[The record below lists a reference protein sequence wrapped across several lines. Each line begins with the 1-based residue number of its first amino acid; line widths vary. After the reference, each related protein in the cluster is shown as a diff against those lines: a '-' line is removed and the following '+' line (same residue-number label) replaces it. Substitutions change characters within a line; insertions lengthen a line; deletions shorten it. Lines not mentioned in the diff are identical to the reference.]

1 MSCRQLVGFLS
12 LVGAMALGGS
22 GCLYQAAAPV
32 SENGGQDAEE
42 SMDAT
47 DVADVADDVADM
59 GRDVRDVRE
68 DTGDGGD
75 AADVADA
82 SDTMDAPEDVE
93 PDVTPENEQN
103 CSDNVDGDRDGLTDC
118 ADTDCMQAN
127 RCGRIIFGIRE
138 FSNGQFAND
147 ASQAFQAAN
156 DACRSAAA
164 QVSGLDDSVGW
175 TAIVGNRSDSVKD
188 RVGDDDEAVF
198 NLNSRAVVGSNSSL
212 FDEESLNAPITDV
225 SGNTFGSSVRMWTGS
240 RDDGNSPSDDG
251 TSCADWTATESEDLF
266 DFELEGIVGVPSSL
280 SNWLTAASNNRLRAC
295 TESHG
300 IYCISN

>member
-1 MSCRQLVGFLS
+1 MRLIGVVS
-12 LVGAMALGGS
+12 LVGAMALGAS

-32 SENGGQDAEE
+32 SENGGQDVDE
-42 SMDAT
+42 SMDVM
-47 DVADVADDVADM
+47 DVEDVGGDVADM
-59 GRDVRDVRE
+59 GRDVGDVRE
-68 DTGDGGD
+68 DMGNGGD
-75 AADVADA
+75 ATDVADT
-82 SDTMDAPEDVE
+82 SDAMDVREDAE

-138 FSNGQFAND
+138 FSNGQFASN

-156 DACRSAAA
+156 EACRGAAA
-164 QVSGLDDSVGW
+164 QVSGLDGNVGW
-175 TAIVGNRSDSVKD
+175 TAIVGNRDDSVKD

-212 FDEESLNAPITDV
+212 FDRQTLNAPITDV
-225 SGNTFGSSVRMWTGS
+225 NGNTFGANVRMWTGS
-240 RDDGNSPSDDG
+240 RPDGNSPSDDG
-251 TSCADWTATESEDLF
+251 TTCADWTATESENIF

-280 SNWLTAASNNRLRAC
+280 SNWLTAASDNRLRAC
-295 TESHG
+295 TETHG